1 MKQLGTYLADTL
13 TEDGQISKEQQAIY
27 AYLFDYLI
35 EALLYD
41 IVVLIIGLLVH
52 RLDLTLCYLLVTIP
66 LRHFAGG
73 FHANTRL
80 GCTILSYGIY
90 LITIFSCSLI
100 LKHIKPVWI
109 FILYLLTW
117 CMILPVAPVDT
128 KNKRLSEHQKKKL
141 FHRCLITC
149 FILTIL
155 TGFLYLHHQI
165 TYSGII
171 MLCMVEGVISVYI
184 GIWKNRRN
192 L

>member
-128 KNKRLSEHQKKKL
+128 KKQA
-141 FHRCLITC
+141 
-149 FILTIL
+149 FI
-155 TGFLYLHHQI
+155 
-165 TYSGII
+165 
-171 MLCMVEGVISVYI
+171 
-184 GIWKNRRN
+184 
-192 L
+192 

>member
-73 FHANTRL
+73 FMSNTRL

-90 LITIFSCSLI
+90 LITIFLCSLI
-100 LKHIKPVWI
+100 LKHIKTCLDIYPISAHLVYDTSGCTSRYKKQA
-109 FILYLLTW
+109 FI
-117 CMILPVAPVDT
+117 
-128 KNKRLSEHQKKKL
+128 
-141 FHRCLITC
+141 
-149 FILTIL
+149 
-155 TGFLYLHHQI
+155 
-165 TYSGII
+165 
-171 MLCMVEGVISVYI
+171 
-184 GIWKNRRN
+184 
-192 L
+192 

>member
-100 LKHIKPVWI
+100 LKHIK
-109 FILYLLTW
+109 
-117 CMILPVAPVDT
+117 
-128 KNKRLSEHQKKKL
+128 KL

-165 TYSGII
+165 TYCGII